1 MKVSQLVTYLDQRFP
16 KETAASFDQSRIG
29 FTIGS
34 LDNEITNVMLA
45 LDLTSEVLEEAIN
58 NNCNFIITHHPFIWD
73 PITKLIFEDDK
84 TKIIKQMLI
93 NNISLYSMHTN
104 LDVAQG
110 GVNDSLAKL
119 LGIKEIKSLELAQGN
134 YLRFGM
140 IEPLTLQELCEKIK
154 KVFDLKGVRYIGV
167 LSKTINSIG
176 IVGGAGSSIGDIINA
191 IDAKIDCYITGEI
204 RLNCAQFAYVNS
216 LSMIEVNHG
225 VERFVFP
232 FLKEEL
238 EYNLCSLK
246 NKIMIS
252 QINTDPL
259 KSI

>member
-16 KETAASFDQSRIG
+16 KETAASFDQTRIG

-93 NNISLYSMHTN
+93 NNISLNSMHTN

-119 LGIKEIKSLELAQGN
+119 LGIKDIKSLELAQGN

-140 IEPLTLQELCEKIK
+140 IEPLTLQ
-154 KVFDLKGVRYIGV
+154 
-167 LSKTINSIG
+167 
-176 IVGGAGSSIGDIINA
+176 
-191 IDAKIDCYITGEI
+191 
-204 RLNCAQFAYVNS
+204 
-216 LSMIEVNHG
+216 
-225 VERFVFP
+225 
-232 FLKEEL
+232 
-238 EYNLCSLK
+238 
-246 NKIMIS
+246 
-252 QINTDPL
+252 
-259 KSI
+259 